1 MVVGFRRSI
10 SLPGLS
16 PSASPARGRR
26 RDARHTRSASFPCH
40 SHPALSLLH
49 EEILSLR
56 ASSGL
61 GCCSS
66 LSAASDLERLDR
78 LLAAIDG
85 LLRLPQTQDPL
96 RRCAALTDRLLDGF
110 LRLADAQGSFRSAVL
125 ALAQHGADARAAARR
140 RDPARLA
147 SAARS
152 HRRAEKEIA
161 GIALAIKDLTRC
173 APTGPDQWADAE
185 IAGSVAEALAAT
197 ATTMAAVFLRVAGA
211 AATAVASMAK
221 DSRRGIWVLMKKKEA
236 PEATATAKV
245 KEMAVEGVEEG
256 IERVYRSLVNI
267 RVSLLNIIT
276 PL

>member
-16 PSASPARGRR
+16 ASASRR

-56 ASSGL
+56 TSAGL
-61 GCCSS
+61 GCYSS
-66 LSAASDLERLDR
+66 FSAASDLERIDR
-78 LLAAIDG
+78 LLAALDG

-110 LRLADAQGSFRSAVL
+110 LRLADAQSSFRSAVL
-125 ALAQHGADARAAARR
+125 ALAQHGADASAATRR
-140 RDPARLA
+140 RDPAWLA

-152 HRRAEKEIA
+152 HRREEKEIA
-161 GIALAIKDLTRC
+161 GLALAIKDLTRC
-173 APTGPDQWADAE
+173 APTGPDQWADAD
-185 IAGSVAEALAAT
+185 IAAAVAEALAVT
-197 ATTMAAVFLRVAGA
+197 ATRMAAVFLRVAGA
-211 AATAVASMAK
+211 AATAAASIAK
-221 DSRRGIWVLMKKKEA
+221 NSRRGIWVLMKKRATPEEA
-236 PEATATAKV
+236 ARAKV
-245 KEMAVEGVEEG
+245 EEIAAEGTEEG
-256 IERVYRSLVNI
+256 SNRVHRSLVNI

-276 PL
+276 PSL